1 MAKNGSSTK
10 RSKHIDIKYHF
21 CKDQIKNHIISLKY
35 CQTNMMVADILTKP
49 IDRIQFKKFTN
60 MLKLIDI
67 KLILKQRRILK
78 KLIKFSPTN
87 NAFNILLILYIYLN
101 SFHYIFH
108 IYSGIFIRSCW

>member
-1 MAKNGSSTK
+1 MKIIMAKNGSSTK

-67 KLILKQRRILK
+67 KRNFKAKEDIEE
-78 KLIKFSPTN
+78 TN
-87 NAFNILLILYIYLN
+87 
-101 SFHYIFH
+101 
-108 IYSGIFIRSCW
+108 